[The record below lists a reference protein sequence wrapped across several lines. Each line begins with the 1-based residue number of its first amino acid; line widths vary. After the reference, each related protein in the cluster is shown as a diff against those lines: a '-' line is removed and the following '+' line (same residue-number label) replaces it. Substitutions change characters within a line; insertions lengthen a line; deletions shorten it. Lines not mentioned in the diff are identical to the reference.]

1 MSSDLYERE
10 IADRLGGFEPVN
22 RVEPGAFDGFLR
34 GTGLSAMHALA
45 RTGAGID
52 IVGALGPMA
61 QDTITGGTEAQDRY
75 FKEHDELYGRAMEFW
90 TPKPDEVGIAGQITG
105 ELLTMI
111 PMVVASPGLTV
122 AGLQVG
128 EALELMRRG
137 AGWKEALGVGTV
149 QAAGLGLGIYVPILG
164 RTLAQRV
171 LLGGAG
177 FNIIQ
182 GAGTRGASELVLKD
196 HPELAQIYGA
206 LDPAYLTMDILLGLA
221 FGGLAHV
228 SPAMRAQGGEA
239 LVRLEKWLQGAD
251 AGTKDALATMRQ
263 AQHLGADSLPGR
275 PVEPKDAAFH
285 VERVRRA
292 IEQAARNEPVDVS
305 DIPEPKTEPLPE
317 IQAER
322 AANLEQL
329 VAAAEEVRVAEDL
342 PAAPEEP
349 VAPRRLVAEDLTLVP
364 VEQQARVLG
373 QAVENRLLELKLDE
387 GQAKANAALWE
398 AFFETTSRKYGV
410 RVDALL
416 ATYGIDVRRMS
427 RADLEQMMPEVLA
440 QQELDRPAAK
450 ARVDELKRL
459 IEPLARKGELTKTEA
474 DRYEGLVR
482 EMEGIRHTLAKP
494 ARAEDV
500 ASAAERKSTLSAKV
514 SATAYNDLLGN
525 REVFAA
531 IREAAAG
538 ARFDRATAVD
548 RIVSGENARVTA
560 RQLYDAFASTRQAL
574 REQYGPSLTLYRA
587 TGKQRRKPTTNWATT
602 RAFAEQFGKDI
613 ITKQVPIDNVLAVHT
628 TKAGKYHEVIV
639 VDKPPERAPG
649 ETLFQSEAKSQ
660 LVQTA
665 KKMQERWYSELERRI
680 TEANIK
686 ASAAKGWKDYL
697 KGLMGKGQVKAEE
710 MKWSGIEEWL
720 DLQGGRVSKEQVL
733 EFLKKNGVQ
742 VEETLYGGEK
752 GEPTSD
758 LTDPAIADDVALLRQ
773 QGFEAQIDP
782 ENASTVAFNDGET
795 GDIVTASEIRQYAR
809 EARSEASTFPHDR
822 AAVEKARVLE
832 MAATIAQRIEA
843 YWESGPTGE
852 TLQGGRRTKFGQYVL
867 PGGENYRELL
877 LTLPRTESPRV
888 ADLRAE
894 LEELVSLPSA
904 VRTYKGEDR
913 TAAFERLHAAFVAA
927 GGTPEVPRGFQQ
939 GHFDEPN
946 VLAHVRFN
954 ERTDAEGKRVLFIE
968 EIQSDWAQSGK
979 KQGFAGERPRYTI
992 RQEVN
997 DNAPEV
1003 WLVEDPDGRVVNFG
1017 ATRQE
1022 AQAWA
1027 DVHERETTKGVPTG
1041 PFVGKTEA
1049 WVGLTLK
1056 RMIRWAAENGFDK
1069 LAWTTGEQQ
1078 VNRYTSALR
1087 KAVDAIEWKKT
1098 PQGVQLVGYK
1108 HELPAHVRIDPSVLN
1123 NIDRALQRNDQLGFD
1138 TLMEARMAVR
1148 DHNDW
1153 RNRWPVDT
1161 QEDEIAIQAYIDE
1174 VSRQAAKPARRKV
1187 VDTTEQE
1194 DVLSDA
1200 IGKSMADRIRD
1211 DPAQSGTIEGEGIRV
1226 DDTGMATFYDRIV
1239 PNVAKDVLKKLGG
1252 GKVAKVQ
1259 MDLGVDKETA
1269 PLYRPESREMPEFD
1283 DMSDSARE
1291 AYGGAEHFRDGEPP
1305 MLGETRITI
1314 DGESVDVEVLIA
1326 PDGVHLIGERGGEAF
1341 ELLMPAD
1348 RFSHPSRFRQQDGAL
1363 NAADEIWGDHGF
1375 WADNVEL
1382 ITGDVRTKGVEVE
1395 QQAIEITP
1403 ELRERALSGM
1413 PLFQA
1418 PERGAIR
1425 IGPETVI
1432 GLFEKADAS
1441 TFAHES
1447 AHLFLTMTRDLASRG
1462 GAPIEALQDWSTL
1475 ARWLKLEGG
1484 EITRA
1489 QQEQFATGFE
1499 RYLAEGKAPSEELRS
1514 VFQQFRDWLIQIYRS
1529 VAAIAEDLPDEI
1541 RGVMDRMLASE
1552 RRDPTPKAKG
1562 PPPAEAEPPPPPG
1575 EAGAAGRP
1583 EARGI
1588 DQDWRARTGEP
1599 SAPARVV
1606 PSLPLADPAIVGKV
1620 DLMLAAELGWEQIGG
1635 RRARADISRNSGQPN
1650 FTEWIP
1656 KSELW
1661 PGRPAKHLN
1670 EAQVRRAVEKARA
1683 GERLG
1688 TAEQATVDYLVRL
1701 ANERM
1706 ADIEAIGGP
1715 EEWNATAREAAD
1727 AGLEPSTQT
1736 IQDVDAIARAS
1747 QADELAVE
1755 RAAQKYENDEPA
1767 FMAEIRRIL
1776 GKEKPRAAE
1785 APGERAPEGGAEAR
1799 GEQAGRRGE
1808 PQEPDPLREAALRV
1822 VEADPERLIPI
1833 GIDADGNPTYQ
1844 TLRQYLDDE
1853 LLDAADARED
1863 ANLVRAA
1870 AQCLYG
1876 KG

>member
-10 IADRLGGFEPVN
+10 IADRLEGFEPVN

-45 RTGAGID
+45 RTGAGVD
-52 IVGALGPMA
+52 IVGALGPIA

-196 HPELAQIYGA
+196 HPALAQIYGA

-251 AGTKDALATMRQ
+251 SATKDALATMRQ

-349 VAPRRLVAEDLTLVP
+349 VAPRRFVAENLTLVP

-427 RADLEQMMPEVLA
+427 RADLEQMMPEALA

-613 ITKQVPIDNVLAVHT
+613 ITKQVLIDNVLAVHT

-639 VDKPPERAPG
+639 VDKPPERA
-649 ETLFQSEAKSQ
+649 
-660 LVQTA
+660 
-665 KKMQERWYSELERRI
+665 
-680 TEANIK
+680 
-686 ASAAKGWKDYL
+686 
-697 KGLMGKGQVKAEE
+697 
-710 MKWSGIEEWL
+710 
-720 DLQGGRVSKEQVL
+720 
-733 EFLKKNGVQ
+733 
-742 VEETLYGGEK
+742 
-752 GEPTSD
+752 
-758 LTDPAIADDVALLRQ
+758 
-773 QGFEAQIDP
+773 
-782 ENASTVAFNDGET
+782 
-795 GDIVTASEIRQYAR
+795 
-809 EARSEASTFPHDR
+809 
-822 AAVEKARVLE
+822 
-832 MAATIAQRIEA
+832 
-843 YWESGPTGE
+843 
-852 TLQGGRRTKFGQYVL
+852 
-867 PGGENYRELL
+867 
-877 LTLPRTESPRV
+877 
-888 ADLRAE
+888 
-894 LEELVSLPSA
+894 
-904 VRTYKGEDR
+904 
-913 TAAFERLHAAFVAA
+913 
-927 GGTPEVPRGFQQ
+927 
-939 GHFDEPN
+939 
-946 VLAHVRFN
+946 
-954 ERTDAEGKRVLFIE
+954 
-968 EIQSDWAQSGK
+968 
-979 KQGFAGERPRYTI
+979 
-992 RQEVN
+992 
-997 DNAPEV
+997 
-1003 WLVEDPDGRVVNFG
+1003 
-1017 ATRQE
+1017 
-1022 AQAWA
+1022 
-1027 DVHERETTKGVPTG
+1027 
-1041 PFVGKTEA
+1041 
-1049 WVGLTLK
+1049 
-1056 RMIRWAAENGFDK
+1056 
-1069 LAWTTGEQQ
+1069 
-1078 VNRYTSALR
+1078 
-1087 KAVDAIEWKKT
+1087 
-1098 PQGVQLVGYK
+1098 
-1108 HELPAHVRIDPSVLN
+1108 
-1123 NIDRALQRNDQLGFD
+1123 
-1138 TLMEARMAVR
+1138 
-1148 DHNDW
+1148 
-1153 RNRWPVDT
+1153 
-1161 QEDEIAIQAYIDE
+1161 
-1174 VSRQAAKPARRKV
+1174 
-1187 VDTTEQE
+1187 
-1194 DVLSDA
+1194 
-1200 IGKSMADRIRD
+1200 
-1211 DPAQSGTIEGEGIRV
+1211 
-1226 DDTGMATFYDRIV
+1226 
-1239 PNVAKDVLKKLGG
+1239 
-1252 GKVAKVQ
+1252 
-1259 MDLGVDKETA
+1259 
-1269 PLYRPESREMPEFD
+1269 
-1283 DMSDSARE
+1283 
-1291 AYGGAEHFRDGEPP
+1291 
-1305 MLGETRITI
+1305 
-1314 DGESVDVEVLIA
+1314 
-1326 PDGVHLIGERGGEAF
+1326 
-1341 ELLMPAD
+1341 
-1348 RFSHPSRFRQQDGAL
+1348 
-1363 NAADEIWGDHGF
+1363 
-1375 WADNVEL
+1375 
-1382 ITGDVRTKGVEVE
+1382 
-1395 QQAIEITP
+1395 
-1403 ELRERALSGM
+1403 LSGM

-1418 PERGAIR
+1418 LERGAIR

-1462 GAPIEALQDWSTL
+1462 GAPLEALQDWSTL
-1475 ARWLKLEGG
+1475 AKWLKLEGG

-1588 DQDWRARTGEP
+1588 DQDWRARMGEP

-1606 PSLPLADPAIVGKV
+1606 PTLPLADPAIAGKV

-1635 RRARADISRNSGQPN
+1635 RRARADISRSSGQPN

-1661 PGRPAKHLN
+1661 PSRPAKHLN

-1715 EEWNATAREAAD
+1715 EEWNAAAREAAD

-1785 APGERAPEGGAEAR
+1785 APGERAPEGGAQTR

-1822 VEADPERLIPI
+1822 VEADPERLIPV
-1833 GIDADGNPTYQ
+1833 GTDADGNPTYK